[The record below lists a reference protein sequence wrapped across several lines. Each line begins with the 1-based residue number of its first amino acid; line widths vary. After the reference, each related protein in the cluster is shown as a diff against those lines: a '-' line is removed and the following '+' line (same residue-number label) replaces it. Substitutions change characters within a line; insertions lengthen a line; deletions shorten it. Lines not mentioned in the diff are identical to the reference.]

1 MAIILNLKMYHIYV
15 AFFSIFL
22 GVIAQLIMKK
32 GMNEIGTVELSQIFE
47 INLLLKIF
55 TNRYIV
61 LGVMFYVFGLL
72 FWLIA
77 LSSMDV
83 SKTYPLQSLGYVIVL
98 FGSFF
103 FLGESLSL
111 SRGFGIFLIILGS
124 LFVIKS

>member
-111 SRGFGIFLIILGS
+111 SRGFVIFLIILGS

>member
-1 MAIILNLKMYHIYV
+1 MAIIHNLKMYHIYV

-47 INLLLKIF
+47 ISLLLKIF

-124 LFVIKS
+124 LFVINS